1 MSTQSQDHTAKFS
14 VAQTPKRVF
23 DAVNNVRGWWS
34 QDIKGHTDRLGA
46 EWTYR
51 YRNAHRC
58 RIKVIEMIP
67 DARVVWQVLDN
78 FFNFTE
84 DKTEWTGTK
93 MIFDISP
100 QGDKTELRFT
110 HQGLV
115 PTYECFD
122 VCSDA
127 WDTYI
132 NGSLKGLITTGRGR
146 PNEKEAA

>member
-1 MSTQSQDHTAKFS
+1 
-14 VAQTPKRVF
+14 
-23 DAVNNVRGWWS
+23 
-34 QDIKGHTDRLGA
+34 
-46 EWTYR
+46 
-51 YRNAHRC
+51 
-58 RIKVIEMIP
+58 MIP